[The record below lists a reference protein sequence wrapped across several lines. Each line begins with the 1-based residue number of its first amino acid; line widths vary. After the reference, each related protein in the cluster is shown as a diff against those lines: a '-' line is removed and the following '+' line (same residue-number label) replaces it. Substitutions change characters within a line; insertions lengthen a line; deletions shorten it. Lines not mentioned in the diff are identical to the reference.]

1 MVLKAIE
8 LTLGSGVLAAPRL
21 WLSAMH
27 LLATTAPLSLS
38 SPPSSLRTGCLWT
51 QISYRHP
58 GTNEVIDQQL
68 PLLLCPVGMLENT
81 RSTKG
86 WLKYQHEGAAQ
97 STSEEHTTEF
107 ASARRQPT
115 HRTLPQKR
123 KSIKPKGRVKYCLI
137 TQLRA
142 RCVRAHW
149 VSLLA
154 DRNIDGVSYTCW
166 RLTAQ
171 LSGLRKTSQP
181 PPQPPLHSL
190 AQDLQPPGR

>member
-8 LTLGSGVLAAPRL
+8 LTLGSGALAAPRL

-38 SPPSSLRTGCLWT
+38 SPPSSLRIGCLWA

-81 RSTKG
+81 RSSKG
-86 WLKYQHEGAAQ
+86 WMKYQREGAAQ
-97 STSEEHTTEF
+97 GTSEEHTTEF

-115 HRTLPQKR
+115 YRTLSQK
-123 KSIKPKGRVKYCLI
+123 KEE
-137 TQLRA
+137 
-142 RCVRAHW
+142 H
-149 VSLLA
+149 
-154 DRNIDGVSYTCW
+154 
-166 RLTAQ
+166 
-171 LSGLRKTSQP
+171 KT
-181 PPQPPLHSL
+181 
-190 AQDLQPPGR
+190 